1 MIDKRVM
8 ESYSEYD
15 NPMVTE
21 FLFHPRKEETVNAEI
36 PGKTDVSIETED
48 GILISGSIFESDRA
62 VPTMLYFHG
71 NGEIISDYDDLGKIL
86 MNKGINFFPIDYRG
100 YGKSTGEP
108 SVSNMMS
115 DSHLVYSFARSLLD
129 NNGFTG
135 KFIIMGRSLGS
146 ASALELAS
154 TYNDEIDALI
164 IESGFAYSVPL
175 MSFLGVDTEAIGLR
189 EEAGFRNI
197 EKISRVTK
205 PTLVIHA
212 EKDHIIPFT
221 DGEALYQRSNAHYK
235 RFIEIKKANHNNIF
249 LYGLNEYF
257 AGIEDI
263 ISHIS

>member
-1 MIDKRVM
+1 M

-21 FLFHPRKEETVNAEI
+21 FLFHPRKDDVKSIEI

-48 GILISGSIFESDRA
+48 GILISGSLFESSRDA
-62 VPTMLYFHG
+62 PTMLYFHG
-71 NGEIISDYDDLGKIL
+71 NGEIISDYDDLGRIFMK
-86 MNKGINFFPIDYRG
+86 KGINFFPVDYRG
-100 YGKSTGEP
+100 YGRSTGKP

-115 DSHLVYSFARSLLD
+115 DSHLVYSFTRSLL
-129 NNGFTG
+129 NNNDFTG
-135 KFIIMGRSLGS
+135 RFIIMGRSLGS

-154 TYNDEIDALI
+154 TYIDEIDALI

-175 MSFLGVDTEAIGLR
+175 MSFLGVDTVAIGLR

-205 PTLVIHA
+205 PTLIIHA
-212 EKDHIIPFT
+212 EMDHIIPFA
-221 DGEALYQRSNAHYK
+221 DGEALYLRSSAEFK

-249 LYGLNEYF
+249 IYGLNEYF
-257 AGIEDI
+257 AGIEEIVDYI
-263 ISHIS
+263 I